1 MAKERTLK
9 EGLEF
14 FPLDVDYFE
23 DSKILKIEASFGI
36 AGSLVATRILCAIY
50 RNGYYMKWDD
60 DEALVIARKVGNN
73 ITWETVKEIV
83 NGLMKCDFFSDAM
96 FAKFGILT
104 SKGIQERWN
113 KIITDCNRKAKI
125 KSDFNLLMQ
134 YQKSDLRIE
143 KSDLLPEKSEETQ
156 QSKVKESKVEESKA
170 NDCGQIEN
178 DDFKY
183 VNPVPREA
191 IDLTEKILDYFSASK
206 DVMSPIYSKVENF
219 IAMIFHRGE
228 FDKLKTSF
236 DKYRTYKARSQEQI
250 HSIEKWMGSIDAYFK
265 DGKWTETN
273 WGLKLENYEQ
283 QSTKGIHGSTGAKVT
298 TDGSQYA
305 AGLHR
310 R

>member
-1 MAKERTLK
+1 MAKK
-9 EGLEF
+9 KKPDEGLPYF
-14 FPLDVDYFE
+14 KFVISKWTTGNIQQCSLSAQGLFMNLCVLYWGQRGDMLLSKMHKRFPRKQKQFYELVSESVIKLIGDEIEISFLDDQLEELGFV
-23 DSKILKIEASFGI
+23 SQQNRKN
-36 AGSLVATRILCAIY
+36 AIK
-50 RNGYYMKWDD
+50 GW
-60 DEALVIARKVGNN
+60 EQRK
-73 ITWETVKEIV
+73 
-83 NGLMKCDFFSDAM
+83 SDAT
-96 FAKFGILT
+96 ASLPQSDG
-104 SKGIQERWN
+104 
-113 KIITDCNRKAKI
+113 KADAMPKEEI
-125 KSDFNLLMQ
+125 
-134 YQKSDLRIE
+134 REE
-143 KSDLLPEKSEETQ
+143 KKKEE
-156 QSKVKESKVEESKA
+156 EIREE
-170 NDCGQIEN
+170 NDARIEN

-250 HSIEKWMGSIDAYFK
+250 HSIEKWIGTVDAYFK
-265 DGKWTETN
+265 DGQWTETN
-273 WGLKLENYEQ
+273 WELKLKNYEQ